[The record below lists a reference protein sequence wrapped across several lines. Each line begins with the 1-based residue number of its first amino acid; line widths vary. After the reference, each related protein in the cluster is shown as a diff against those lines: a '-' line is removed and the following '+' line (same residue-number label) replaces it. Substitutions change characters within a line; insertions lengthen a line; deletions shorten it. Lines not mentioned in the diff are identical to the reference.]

1 MRNNHYKIANLIF
14 LGSIVGLF
22 SGCTNWKQEYEIR
35 DAEYQ
40 ELKSLVAQ
48 DLARQPKTIENL
60 KQQILTL
67 KQSPGK
73 ASGFGEDYDV
83 VFNPSAG
90 TLKVTL
96 KSASLFAPGQAVLN
110 KTVYPDLTHIAD
122 VLKSEYASAQVA
134 VVGHTDSDPIRKT
147 LWKDNWELS
156 AHRALSVQRY
166 LINKGVA
173 QDHIW
178 TVAKGASEPVAS
190 NLTASG
196 KAQNRRVE
204 IIIYLS
210 E

>member
-1 MRNNHYKIANLIF
+1 MRINHYGMASLMF
-14 LGSIVGLF
+14 LGLIVGLF
-22 SGCTNWKQEYEIR
+22 AGCTDWKQEYEIR
-35 DAEYQ
+35 DAEYR

-48 DLARQPKTIENL
+48 DLAQQPKTIKNL
-60 KQQILTL
+60 KHQILKL

-73 ASGFGEDYDV
+73 VSGFEGDYDV
-83 VFNPSAG
+83 VFDPSVG

-110 KTVYPDLTHIAD
+110 KTVYPDLTHIAN
-122 VLKSEYASAQVA
+122 VLLSEYASAQVA

-166 LINKGVA
+166 LIDKGVA

-178 TVAKGASEPVAS
+178 TVAKGASEPVAN

-204 IIIYLS
+204 IIVYLS

>member
-1 MRNNHYKIANLIF
+1 MRINHYGIANLMF
-14 LGSIVGLF
+14 LGLIVGLF

-48 DLARQPKTIENL
+48 DLAHQPKTIENL
-60 KQQILTL
+60 KRQILKL

-83 VFNPSAG
+83 VFDPSAG
-90 TLKVTL
+90 TLKVAL

-110 KTVYPDLTHIAD
+110 KTVYPDLTHIAN

-190 NLTASG
+190 NSTASG